1 MAVRDIDAAT
11 AFFAEGFGFSVRFA
25 EREMTDQIA
34 SMLGLPGAS
43 CDLVQMEHESGGPR
57 LELIAFRHGE
67 VGEGGPR
74 PIAPGM
80 AHIAFRIDSFEQA
93 LERLERLG
101 ARRVGRVTQFAAG
114 RSVYLVTPFG
124 AFLEL
129 EEGMAA
135 ESARSERS

>member
-1 MAVRDIDAAT
+1 
-11 AFFAEGFGFSVRFA
+11 
-25 EREMTDQIA
+25 
-34 SMLGLPGAS
+34 
-43 CDLVQMEHESGGPR
+43 
-57 LELIAFRHGE
+57 
-67 VGEGGPR
+67 
-74 PIAPGM
+74 M